1 MNHTISKT
9 YAAHAF
15 GHNLDLLLDHT
26 NSMFYILREVDAM
39 RENKFGSSRLT

>member
-15 GHNLDLLLDHT
+15 GHDVDLLPDHT
-26 NSMFYILREVDAM
+26 NSMFCILQEVDAM
-39 RENKFGSSRLT
+39 REKQI